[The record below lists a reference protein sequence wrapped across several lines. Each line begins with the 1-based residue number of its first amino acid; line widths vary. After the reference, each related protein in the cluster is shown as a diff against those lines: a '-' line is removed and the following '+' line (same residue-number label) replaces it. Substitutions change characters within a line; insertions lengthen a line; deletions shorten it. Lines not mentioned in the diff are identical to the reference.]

1 MAAEL
6 KKVGRGQRFRPAAGD
21 WNAFID
27 AALAHR
33 AGLLDVASGQAART
47 AQPALVRV
55 RNDADPAADLD
66 QFAPVILDDILIP
79 FADNETEF
87 RSRPPVFKAV
97 APSAQNLDKPMAIIQ
112 QPLADGEVGRA
123 LLVGVTPAQVDV
135 ASEGHRSAEL
145 AAEGLKSADAGPAR
159 ILWKAPGTGLQWA
172 IILLG
177 GGGGGDSLM
186 IAELTEAV
194 SSTEYL
200 ASIYSGWNADFTL
213 PADLLV
219 ESFATVKVPTLVNGA
234 VLPTGARMRVRKET
248 FLEDDGEGG
257 KVAATYWSP
266 VEHMGVR

>member
-1 MAAEL
+1 MAAGL
-6 KKVGRGQRFRPAAGD
+6 SKVGRGQRFRPVADD
-21 WNAFID
+21 WNAFVD

-47 AQPALVRV
+47 SQPCLVRV
-55 RNDADPAADLD
+55 RNGTGADLD
-66 QFAPVILDDILIP
+66 QFAPVMIGDILIT
-79 FADNETEF
+79 FADNEADF
-87 RSRPPVFKAV
+87 RSRPPVFEAV
-97 APSAQNLDKPMAIIQ
+97 APSSENLDLPLAIVQ
-112 QPLADGEVGRA
+112 QPLKDGETGRA
-123 LLVGVTPAQVDV
+123 LVCGVTPAQVDV
-135 ASEGHRSAEL
+135 ASEGHRSAEI
-145 AAEGLKSADAGPAR
+145 AADGLKSADAGPVR

-172 IILLG
+172 VILLG

>member
-1 MAAEL
+1 MAPGL
-6 KKVGRGQRFRPAAGD
+6 SKVGRGQRFRPAADD
-21 WNAFID
+21 WNAFVD

-47 AQPALVRV
+47 AQPTLVRV
-55 RNDADPAADLD
+55 RNDADPAADFD
-66 QFAPVILDDILIP
+66 QFAPVILDDILIS
-79 FADNETEF
+79 FADNEAEF

-97 APSAQNLDKPMAIIQ
+97 APSAQNLDKPMAIVQ
-112 QPLADGEVGRA
+112 QPLKDGETGKA
-123 LLVGVTPAQVDV
+123 LACGVTPAQVDV
-135 ASEGHRSAEL
+135 ASEGHRSAEI
-145 AAEGLKSADAGPAR
+145 ATEGLKSADAGPVR

-172 IILLG
+172 IVLLG

-200 ASIYSGWNADFTL
+200 ASIYSGWDVDLT
-213 PADLLV
+213 PALSLRV
-219 ESFATVKVPTLVNGA
+219 ETNATVKVPTLVNGA